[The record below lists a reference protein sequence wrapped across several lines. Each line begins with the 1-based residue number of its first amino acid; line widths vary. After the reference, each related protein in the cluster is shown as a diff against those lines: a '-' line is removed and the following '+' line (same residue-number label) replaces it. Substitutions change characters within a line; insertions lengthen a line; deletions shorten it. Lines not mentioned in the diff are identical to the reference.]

1 MEKYSLQRINIS
13 LLIIATLIFLNTIK
27 GIAIPSWYLIASFA
41 SVILTFIASFILL
54 TIGEW
59 KNDKKGKVGTYYLNS
74 KVVIDVVIEGNIL
87 NGVYKANGKEKYI
100 NDIDLNIIE
109 EKEMLENI
117 EKYLNDNINHHNHS
131 KNI

>member
-1 MEKYSLQRINIS
+1 MIYLKVMDRYKNEGIYEGDFKRGKRHGIGTYVCSLYKY
-13 LLIIATLIFLNTIK
+13 
-27 GIAIPSWYLIASFA
+27 
-41 SVILTFIASFILL
+41 
-54 TIGEW
+54 IGEW
-59 KNDKKGKVGTYYLNS
+59 ENDKKGKVGTYYLNS

-100 NDIDLNIIE
+100 NNIDLNIIE
-109 EKEMLENI
+109 EKEILENI

>member
-1 MEKYSLQRINIS
+1 MTEVIVFLLTFLVV
-13 LLIIATLIFLNTIK
+13 LLIYELILVRK
-27 GIAIPSWYLIASFA
+27 C
-41 SVILTFIASFILL
+41 
-54 TIGEW
+54 

-74 KVVIDVVIEGNIL
+74 KVVIDVVIEGDIL

-100 NDIDLNIIE
+100 NNIDLNIIE